1 MIGDLLFKDVECSLN
16 IFDIVKVWFESIK
29 GQLLCFI
36 DFEDEKNLVILVNN
50 YDWFGEFLLIDFLC
64 DVGKNFI
71 INYMMSKESVK
82 C

>member
-1 MIGDLLFKDVECSLN
+1 M
-16 IFDIVKVWFESIK
+16 
-29 GQLLCFI
+29 LCFI

-82 C
+82 CWIEIGIFYIEFVY